1 MKYPVFLQCD
11 LHRNRIIS
19 KEEKKQLKKYD
30 DMKAKNLTK
39 AEFVKNVVDF
49 ENHPNEWN
57 FLGERPALIDFYASW
72 CGPCKKMSPIIDE
85 LAADYDGKLDVYKVN
100 VEDEE
105 ELASLFGIRSIPSLL
120 FIPMNGQPQMAQ
132 GALPK
137 ATLNEVIQS
146 IL

>member
-1 MKYPVFLQCD
+1 
-11 LHRNRIIS
+11 
-19 KEEKKQLKKYD
+19 
-30 DMKAKNLTK
+30 MKAKHLTK
-39 AEFVKNVVDF
+39 SEFLKQVVDF

-72 CGPCKKMSPIIDE
+72 CGPCKKMSPVIDE
-85 LAADYDGKLDVYKVN
+85 LAGEYEGKLDVYKVN

-105 ELASLFGIRSIPSLL
+105 ELAALFGIRSIPSLL
-120 FIPMNGQPQMAQ
+120 FIPMEGRPQMAQ

-137 ATLNEVIQS
+137 ATLNDVIQS

>member
-105 ELASLFGIRSIPSLL
+105 ELASLFGIRSIPRCFSS
-120 FIPMNGQPQMAQ
+120 P
-132 GALPK
+132 
-137 ATLNEVIQS
+137 
-146 IL
+146 